1 MGANFVCILQS
12 LNNFL
17 VVGRG
22 SKSPLADLN
31 VHDFQFHAY
40 FYCLFA
46 RLFAVEGTSA
56 RASKK
61 K

>member
-46 RLFAVEGTSA
+46 RLFAVEGT
-56 RASKK
+56 
-61 K
+61 